1 MTYLVLGI
9 YSEDIE
15 KEADKRENHEAIE
28 KADQMIEKLLEEK
41 QELLQMKKI
50 YNMLLK
56 LLQSWKIRIYERR
69 N

>member
-28 KADQMIEKLLEEK
+28 KAEEK